1 MSIRLLF
8 VEDDKAQLSL
18 FKDAVQEWNEAH
30 PEVSFE
36 LVVADAYEAACD
48 QLDRLRLDAA
58 LLDLRLKGGDKK
70 LSGSRLADLCVQQ
83 YGIPAAI
90 ISGHPADFDRKAEG
104 HEMLEVFDKGDGDA
118 YEKAIK
124 WFAQLSRMIDVLDG
138 TRRNIQARGATVFYG
153 RVWPR
158 WRSYES
164 LAGIDTKQLVGI
176 VSRQYASHIADIL
189 GIDSEENVK
198 WHPFENYVQ
207 PALLEAR
214 SHTGDVFKFE
224 DGLWVIL
231 TPQCD
236 MATQK
241 AETVLMAYCETEA
254 MLEEWKL
261 HAEALKPGASKTK
274 KDSADKYFGKLVNQF
289 EPSQHFLPPL
299 EDGKPLVVQFKKL
312 RTMPLVDLQK
322 SLSNRVASVASPFL
336 SNLTQR
342 FGSYVSRI
350 GQPNL
355 DISHFG

>member
-18 FKDAVQEWNEAH
+18 FQDAINDWNEAH
-30 PEVSFE
+30 PEVPFE
-36 LVVADAYEAACD
+36 LTVESTYEEGLQ

-58 LLDLRLKGGDKK
+58 LFDLRLKGGEHK
-70 LSGSRLADLCVQQ
+70 LSGSRLADLCVFQ

-104 HEMLEVFDKGDGDA
+104 HEMLAVFNKGDADV
-118 YEKAIK
+118 YERAIG
-124 WFAQLSRMIDVLDG
+124 WFAELSRMIEVLNG
-138 TRRNIQARGATVFYG
+138 TRRTIQAQGAAVFYG

-158 WRSYES
+158 WKLYEA

-176 VSRQYASHIADIL
+176 VSRQYASQIADIL

-207 PALLEAR
+207 PALQESR
-214 SHTGDVFKFE
+214 PHTGDLFKLE
-224 DGLWVIL
+224 DGLWVVL

-236 MATQK
+236 MVTQK
-241 AETVLMAYCETEA
+241 AETVLLAHCETEIL
-254 MLEEWKL
+254 LEAWKQ
-261 HAEALKPGASKTK
+261 HADALKPGASKTK
-274 KDSADKYFGKLVNQF
+274 REGAEKYFGKLVNQF

-299 EDGKPLVVQFKKL
+299 EDGKPLMVQFKNL
-312 RTMPLVDLQK
+312 RTVLMADLQK
-322 SLSNRVASVASPFL
+322 SLSSRVASVASPFL

-342 FGSYVSRI
+342 FGSYVSRT

-355 DISHFG
+355 DINHFG

>member
-18 FKDAVQEWNEAH
+18 FEDAIKEWNEAH

-36 LVVADAYEAACD
+36 LMVATTYEEGLA
-48 QLDRLRLDAA
+48 QLSRLRLDAA
-58 LLDLRLKGGDKK
+58 LLDLRLKGGEDK
-70 LSGSRLADLCVQQ
+70 LAGSRLADLCVLQ

-104 HEMLEVFDKGDGDA
+104 HEMLAVFDKGDADA
-118 YEKAIK
+118 YDKAIK
-124 WFAQLSRMIDVLDG
+124 WFADLSPMIEVLDG
-138 TRRNIQARGATVFYG
+138 TRRNIQARGASVFYG

-158 WRSYES
+158 WNSYEA
-164 LAGIDTKQLVGI
+164 LAGIGAKQLVGI

-189 GIDSEENVK
+189 GIDSEDSVK
-198 WHPFENYVQ
+198 WHPFENYIQ
-207 PALLEAR
+207 PALQEIR
-214 SHTGDVFKFE
+214 PHTGDVFRFE
-224 DGLWVIL
+224 DGLWIVL

-241 AETVLMAYCETEA
+241 TDPILLAYCDTEA
-254 MLEEWKL
+254 LLEDWKQ
-261 HAEALKPGASKTK
+261 HAASLKPASSKSKRDGAE
-274 KDSADKYFGKLVNQF
+274 KYFRKLVNQF
-289 EPSQHFLPPL
+289 EPAQHFLPPL

-312 RTMPLVDLQK
+312 RTIPLADLQK
-322 SLSNRVASVASPFL
+322 SLAKRIASVASPFL

-350 GQPNL
+350 GQPNI
-355 DISHFG
+355 DISHFS